1 MPFDSYRH
9 LDVITRQIM
18 KAWVAR
24 EKAQPI
30 PWTPLARPLRACRVA
45 LVSSAGIAVDGDRPF
60 DQERERRNPWWG
72 DPTFRVIPRGVTAA
86 DVELYHMHIDPRFGK
101 EDLDVVL
108 PAHRLDE
115 LAAEGFVG
123 EAAPEH
129 YSIMGYILEP
139 KELVETTAPAIAA
152 RMKAAAVDAALLV
165 PV

>member
-24 EKAQPI
+24 EQAQPI
-30 PWTPLARPLRACRVA
+30 PWTPLPRPLHECRVA
-45 LVSSAGIAVDGDRPF
+45 LVSSAAIAVHGDKPF
-60 DQERERRNPWWG
+60 DQEGERRNPWWG
-72 DPTFRVIPRGVTAA
+72 DPTFRVVPHGVTGA
-86 DVELYHMHIDPRFGK
+86 DVELYHLHIDPRFGK

-115 LAAEGFVG
+115 LAAEGVVG
-123 EAAPEH
+123 QAAPEH
-129 YSIMGYILEP
+129 YSFMGYILKP